1 MRFGKIM
8 AAAAALSLTAS
19 PVLAQSASALS
30 LGSVGARAGAS
41 LDEES
46 DAAGGFIIPALA
58 IIAVIL
64 AVVVIADSGDDAPSS
79 P

>member
-1 MRFGKIM
+1 MRFGKIL

-30 LGSVGARAGAS
+30 LGSSVRAAAS
-41 LDEES
+41 LEEES

-58 IIAVIL
+58 VIAVIL
-64 AVVVIADSGDDAPSS
+64 AVVVIADSGSDS
-79 P
+79 PTSP